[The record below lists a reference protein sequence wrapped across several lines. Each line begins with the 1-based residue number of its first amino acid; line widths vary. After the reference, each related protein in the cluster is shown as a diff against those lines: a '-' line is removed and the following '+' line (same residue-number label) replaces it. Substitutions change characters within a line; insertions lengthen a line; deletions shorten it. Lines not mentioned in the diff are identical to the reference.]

1 MAYVPA
7 VIVFDVNGTLSDIG
21 PLGAAFTRCGMPADS
36 AQLWFTEILRDGF
49 ALAAAG
55 DNVAFADIASDSL
68 QRMLNNKSAT
78 SARNNT
84 GNTTEQAKR
93 IMTALNDLA
102 LHPDATDG
110 IVALGRIAELVTLSN
125 GAASVAEALLTRGEV
140 RDTFSLLL
148 SVQDAPRWKPALQAY
163 EYAVR
168 KCGKTA
174 QEMLLVAVHPWDI
187 HGGHA
192 AGMRTAWINRSGAA
206 YPSYFA
212 EPDIVA
218 NDLVSLAEGLCAT
231 R

>member
-21 PLGAAFTRCGMPADS
+21 PLGAAFTRCGLSADS

-55 DNVAFADIASDSL
+55 DNVAFAEVARDSL
-68 QRMLNNKSAT
+68 QRLLNNT
-78 SARNNT
+78 SAQNDT
-84 GNTTEQAKR
+84 GNTTEQADR

-102 LHPDATDG
+102 LHPDAPDG

-125 GAASVAEALLTRGEV
+125 GAASVAEALLSRGGV
-140 RDTFSLLL
+140 RDTFSRLL
-148 SVQDAPRWKPALQAY
+148 SVQDAPRWKPGLQAY
-163 EYAVR
+163 EYGAR
-168 KCGKTA
+168 ECGKPA

-187 HGGHA
+187 HGAHA

-206 YPSYFA
+206 YPSYFV
-212 EPDIVA
+212 EPDFVA
-218 NDLVSLAEGLCAT
+218 DGLVSLAEGLSST